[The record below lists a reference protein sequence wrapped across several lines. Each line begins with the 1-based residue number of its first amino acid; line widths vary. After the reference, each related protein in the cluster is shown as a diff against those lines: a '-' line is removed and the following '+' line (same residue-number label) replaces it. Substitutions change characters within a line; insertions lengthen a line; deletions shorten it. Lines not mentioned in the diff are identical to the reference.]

1 MKTVYAFQSWMNGDI
16 QTSGLFKGQR
26 AENFRINHYK
36 SGTFA
41 TLHYGGIEVVNE
53 YLSII
58 NEKYDRSFTYDDLF
72 PPIPARAG
80 KKGF

>member
-1 MKTVYAFQSWMNGDI
+1 MKFAFQSWYNGDI
-16 QTSGLFKGQR
+16 QTSALYKGQR
-26 AENFRINHYK
+26 AEEFRVSHYD

-41 TLHYGGIEVVNE
+41 TLHYGGEEVVNE

-58 NEKYDRSFTYDDLF
+58 NERYGSSYTIQDLF